1 MDNSFDS
8 QISPEVCPTAA
19 EVVGS
24 TLDAA
29 NEILD
34 GLDPVEAI
42 IALVVL
48 QLFVE
53 AHKAVIQLC
62 AAPDEGLVFGIGRVE
77 GGNARRLVVA
87 EYLFVAVVGH
97 PAGCQS

>member
-8 QISPEVCPTAA
+8 QISPELCPTVG
-19 EVVGS
+19 EVVQN

-29 NEILD
+29 NGILD
-34 GLDPVEAI
+34 GLDPVEMI

-53 AHKAVIQLC
+53 AQKSVMEPDML
-62 AAPDEGLVFGIGRVE
+62 AAFTETLEMSSATTFPIIEADDGEE
-77 GGNARRLVVA
+77 
-87 EYLFVAVVGH
+87 
-97 PAGCQS
+97 

>member
-29 NEILD
+29 NGILD

-53 AHKAVIQLC
+53 AHKSLMDEESL
-62 AAPDEGLVFGIGRVE
+62 AAFTETLEASSFTTFPILEEDDG
-77 GGNARRLVVA
+77 
-87 EYLFVAVVGH
+87 
-97 PAGCQS
+97 

>member
-29 NEILD
+29 NGILD

-53 AHKAVIQLC
+53 AHKSLMDEESL
-62 AAPDEGLVFGIGRVE
+62 AAYTETLEASSATTYPIIEADDGEE
-77 GGNARRLVVA
+77 
-87 EYLFVAVVGH
+87 
-97 PAGCQS
+97 

>member
-8 QISPEVCPTAA
+8 QISPEACPTAA

-34 GLDPVEAI
+34 GLDPVETI

-48 QLFVE
+48 QLFIEVQKSLME
-53 AHKAVIQLC
+53 PDML
-62 AAPDEGLVFGIGRVE
+62 AAYQETLEMSSATTFPIIEEDDGEE
-77 GGNARRLVVA
+77 
-87 EYLFVAVVGH
+87 
-97 PAGCQS
+97 

>member
-34 GLDPVEAI
+34 GLDPVETI

-53 AHKAVIQLC
+53 AHKSLMDEESL
-62 AAPDEGLVFGIGRVE
+62 AAFTETLEASSATTFPIIEEDDGEE
-77 GGNARRLVVA
+77 
-87 EYLFVAVVGH
+87 
-97 PAGCQS
+97 

>member
-29 NEILD
+29 NGILD

-53 AHKAVIQLC
+53 AHKSLMDEESL
-62 AAPDEGLVFGIGRVE
+62 AAYTETLEASSFTTFPILEEDDG
-77 GGNARRLVVA
+77 
-87 EYLFVAVVGH
+87 
-97 PAGCQS
+97 

>member
-8 QISPEVCPTAA
+8 QISPELCPTAG
-19 EVVGS
+19 EVVQN

-29 NEILD
+29 NGILD
-34 GLDPVEAI
+34 GLDPVEMI

-53 AHKAVIQLC
+53 VNKTFLTKEEL
-62 AAPDEGLVFGIGRVE
+62 AAYWETLE
-77 GGNARRLVVA
+77 
-87 EYLFVAVVGH
+87 
-97 PAGCQS
+97 QSSVTTFPIIEEDDGEE

>member
-8 QISPEVCPTAA
+8 KISPEVCPTAG
-19 EVVGS
+19 EVVQN

-29 NEILD
+29 NGLLD

-53 AHKAVIQLC
+53 AHKSLMDEEAL
-62 AAPDEGLVFGIGRVE
+62 AAYTETLEASSATTFPIIEEDDGEE
-77 GGNARRLVVA
+77 
-87 EYLFVAVVGH
+87 
-97 PAGCQS
+97 

>member
-8 QISPEVCPTAA
+8 QISPEACPTAA

-34 GLDPVEAI
+34 GLDPVETI

-53 AHKAVIQLC
+53 AHKSLMDEESL
-62 AAPDEGLVFGIGRVE
+62 AAFTETLEASSATTFPIIEEDDGEE
-77 GGNARRLVVA
+77 
-87 EYLFVAVVGH
+87 
-97 PAGCQS
+97 

>member
-8 QISPEVCPTAA
+8 QISPELCPTAG
-19 EVVGS
+19 EVVQN

-29 NEILD
+29 NGILD
-34 GLDPVEAI
+34 GLDPVEMI

-53 AHKAVIQLC
+53 AQKSVMEPDML
-62 AAPDEGLVFGIGRVE
+62 AAFTETLAMSSATTFPIIEEDDGEE
-77 GGNARRLVVA
+77 
-87 EYLFVAVVGH
+87 
-97 PAGCQS
+97 